1 MEISTKLS
9 ESYESARGKVMYGL
23 LAERNDTARAVG
35 RSIGRTI
42 VIIRRRR
49 EIDAG
54 TDRRWES
61 TPVCP
66 LLVLS
71 IHLPPSSDQLSR
83 LPAFWH
89 SSCLPLLQ
97 TQAKL

>member
-42 VIIRRRR
+42 VIIRRR
-49 EIDAG
+49 
-54 TDRRWES
+54 
-61 TPVCP
+61 
-66 LLVLS
+66 LV
-71 IHLPPSSDQLSR
+71 D
-83 LPAFWH
+83 
-89 SSCLPLLQ
+89 
-97 TQAKL
+97 TEK